1 MLRDPAQREQ
11 AFRLILGLY
20 KDRLYRLVY
29 RMTGSHEDTDDVLQD
44 ALIKVVLH
52 ADRFEGKSS
61 LFTWLYRITV
71 NETLSFL
78 EKRSRRM
85 KVLRPEEGSPQAAA
99 SDGPSAARL
108 ERLLDE
114 AVAGLPD
121 KQRLV
126 FQLRYHEE
134 LGYREMAEILD
145 TSEGSLK
152 ASFHHAVKKV
162 GRHLER
168 SDLF

>member
-1 MLRDPAQREQ
+1 MRRE
-11 AFRLILGLY
+11 
-20 KDRLYRLVY
+20 
-29 RMTGSHEDTDDVLQD
+29 
-44 ALIKVVLH
+44 
-52 ADRFEGKSS
+52 
-61 LFTWLYRITV
+61 
-71 NETLSFL
+71 
-78 EKRSRRM
+78 
-85 KVLRPEEGSPQAAA
+85 
-99 SDGPSAARL
+99 GPSAARL
-108 ERLLDE
+108 ERLLEE

-162 GRHLER
+162 GKHLER
-168 SDLF
+168 SDLV